1 MNPETQTPNTDGTA
15 AAATPGANV
24 TPSSSGTDEQA
35 STEPVSREKYNQA
48 IADRD
53 DARSRQ
59 GDFTKADQLRRKGDK
74 EIVKFKEKEIAS
86 AARIDE
92 LEQQIL
98 DIYEGNEAV
107 SDQTYSNLKKKLVEE
122 KRQNRKDRDAFKKE
136 KEEHAEDLAKARTSD
151 AEKIVRKVAEE
162 KGVDAKELQ
171 KRVTED
177 EVTDRIEIERLARYV
192 PAANADDEPPEPG
205 KPSSDKPPLLR
216 GSPKG
221 SGVSEPSREQETKN
235 MFPNS

>member
-1 MNPETQTPNTDGTA
+1 MNPETQTPNADETV

-24 TPSSSGTDEQA
+24 DPASSGTDEQA

-98 DIYEGNEAV
+98 DITDGNGGV
-107 SDQTYSNLKKKLVEE
+107 SNKAASDLKKDLVER
-122 KRQNRKDRDAFKKE
+122 KRQLREDREAFTKE
-136 KEEHAEDLAKARTSD
+136 QEVHAKALAKAAAMD
-151 AEKIVRKVAEE
+151 VEDIVLEVAEE
-162 KGVDAKELQ
+162 NGVDAKELQ

-192 PAANADDEPPEPG
+192 PAANADDEPPEQG

-221 SGVSEPSREQETKN
+221 SGVSEPSRAQETKN